1 MNREEKVLKIEEIF
15 LKNIP
20 TIDKIIKRK
29 EHKSVTLC
37 LVIGDKVIGVDIQKS
52 FIDNKTIQ
60 EIEAHLSERHIYHSI
75 VNNHELKMCDHDGI
89 FTYINDPSCR
99 DMML

>member
-1 MNREEKVLKIEEIF
+1 MNREGKISKIEEIF
-15 LKNIP
+15 RKNIP

-29 EHKSVTLC
+29 EHKSITFC
-37 LVIGDKVIGVDIQKS
+37 LLIGDKVTGVDIQNS

-60 EIEAHLSERHIYHSI
+60 EIEAHFSERHIYHSI
-75 VNNHELKMCDHDGI
+75 LSDHEPKMCDHNGI

-99 DMML
+99 DMS

>member
-29 EHKSVTLC
+29 EHESITFC
-37 LVIGDKVIGVDIQKS
+37 LVIGNKVTGVDIQNS

-75 VNNHELKMCDHDGI
+75 LSNHELKMCDHDGI

-99 DMML
+99 DMS